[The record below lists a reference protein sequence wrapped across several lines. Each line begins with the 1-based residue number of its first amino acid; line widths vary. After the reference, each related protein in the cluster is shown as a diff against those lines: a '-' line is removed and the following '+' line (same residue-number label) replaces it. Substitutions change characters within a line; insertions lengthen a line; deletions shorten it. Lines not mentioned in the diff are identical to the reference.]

1 MPRMPNRIL
10 SAYALLVLIV
20 FALTACGASAAQLT
34 AIAGHEAAGTQIA
47 ILRLE
52 ATIAQA
58 RMRTTQDFALTRVAE
73 VEGDGKFLSATLV
86 ALGTAADFVETQS
99 SGIAA
104 FTPQP
109 AAPIAANNL
118 TAPNAAAPQTRLT
131 ATMAQTAAS
140 VRDAAARGSGP
151 RLEDIVLASG
161 IDETACA
168 IDRNPRLTPASAE
181 IYVVARAY
189 SIPIGAALSASWRQR
204 GRNVFFYSFQ
214 AENPIDDS
222 CIWFSID
229 QSDAAF
235 VTGTWSVELRL
246 DDSLLA
252 PPLPFQIVES

>member
-1 MPRMPNRIL
+1 MPNRIL
-10 SAYALLVLIV
+10 SAYGLLVLIV

-34 AIAGHEAAGTQIA
+34 SIAGHEAAGTQIA
-47 ILRLE
+47 SLRLE

-58 RMRTTQDFALTRVAE
+58 RMRTTQDFALTRVGE
-73 VEGDGKFLSATLV
+73 VEQDGKYLSATLV
-86 ALGTAADFVETQS
+86 ALGTDANLIETWA
-99 SGIAA
+99 SGMAA

-109 AAPIAANNL
+109 ARPIAANNL
-118 TAPNAAAPQTRLT
+118 TAPNPARPQAQLA
-131 ATMAQTAAS
+131 ATMAQAAAS

-151 RLEDIVLASG
+151 HLEDIVLASG
-161 IDETACA
+161 IDETDCA

-189 SIPIGAALSASWRQR
+189 SIPTGAALSASWRQR

-229 QSDAAF
+229 QGDAAF